1 MTTSVFENH
10 AEPGARDAR
19 RALADDLI
27 DELTGWSPPERLLTL
42 RGWHRGAYSLIHLI
56 VLTVLETEGPLSMRR
71 IAEALDVSDASATG
85 IVDRIERRGLVERR
99 HGAGDR
105 RVVLVH
111 LTERGAAVF
120 REIKQR
126 RRARLSL
133 LVAELSDDDLA
144 GLLAGLRAMRS
155 AAMRVCEELATPRA
169 GAAV

>member
-1 MTTSVFENH
+1 VTASVVENN
-10 AEPGARDAR
+10 AEAGARDAR

-42 RGWHRGAYSLIHLI
+42 RGWHRGAYSLIQLI
-56 VLTVLETEGPLSMRR
+56 VLTVLEAEDPLSMRR

-99 HGAGDR
+99 HAADDR

-133 LVAELSDDDLA
+133 LVAELGDDDLVA
-144 GLLAGLRAMRS
+144 LLTGLRAMR
-155 AAMRVCEELATPRA
+155 E
-169 GAAV
+169 AVRRLHEVDGVETAP